1 MKRKIAEFSFK
12 VYKTDENKIEVAF
25 DKALKVPKS
34 YDSFVATL
42 EIAALSSVQKVM
54 HGIDKGKT
62 DGKDGNVVC
71 EERNNASDKSNPA

>member
-1 MKRKIAEFSFK
+1 MKRKIAEFAFR
-12 VYKTDENKIEVAF
+12 VYKTDNNQIEVAF

-54 HGIDKGKT
+54 HGIEKGK
-62 DGKDGNVVC
+62 DNGENGNVVC
-71 EERNNASDKSNPA
+71 EKRDNAGNQSNPA

>member
-62 DGKDGNVVC
+62 DGKDDTTNRD
-71 EERNNASDKSNPA
+71 ERNNADNNGNPA